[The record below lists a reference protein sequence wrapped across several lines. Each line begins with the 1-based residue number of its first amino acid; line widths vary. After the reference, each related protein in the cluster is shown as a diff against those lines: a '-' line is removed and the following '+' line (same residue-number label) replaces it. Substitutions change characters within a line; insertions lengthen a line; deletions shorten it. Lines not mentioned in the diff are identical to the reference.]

1 MTPRS
6 SLRFFWLC
14 VLLALTGCWGGDHDD
29 LRQWVASQKST
40 AKPRIQTLKEP
51 SVFTPQAYI
60 ASNELDPFNMLK
72 LTQVLSREAAKNTS
86 NMGLLLAE
94 QSRRKE
100 ELESYPL
107 DSMAMVGSLQKEGQ
121 NTALLRVNQLIY
133 QVKAGNYL
141 GQNYGRIVQIGE
153 SSLKLREITQD
164 ATGDWVE
171 RITTLDLQ
179 EGSK

>member
-6 SLRFFWLC
+6 SLRFFGLC

-133 QVKAGNYL
+133 QVKTGNYL

-153 SSLKLREITQD
+153 SSLKLREIIQD